1 MTNWITRLNAA
12 NFNEQYDAI
21 QIVSKNVA
29 TSAKQLN
36 FQEINITGYPD
47 VSNNPKRRRHLIE
60 AALSAVQP
68 GDLVVVQFPMWMHL
82 NFQAEFFDYIRLI
95 EDVKMI
101 ALIHD
106 IPTWMFTKGEEEYDR
121 ENDFWLQQLK
131 KFDLIMV
138 SNEKEANKLQ
148 EDGVNVPMIAME
160 LWDYFYVG
168 PRQKKKFIK
177 KLYYIGGRDIIDTD
191 YNGSTPLYLYN
202 RHVEQRVLERGN
214 VTWLERKPSDE
225 IVATL
230 DGGFGIVV
238 TDNLKEKSNMNFVY
252 YNQFNNPTKLSTYMA
267 AGLPVI
273 TMSKTYHAKMIEK
286 LGIGLVVD
294 DLNDIDKVLSNMA
307 AQDYQCMVEKIKPWQ
322 DAVSEGF
329 FIKRALMAML
339 RSVELEFQ
347 NDLIQKIKVK

>member
-12 NFNEQYDAI
+12 NYNQQYEAI

-29 TSAKQLN
+29 TSAKQLG

-47 VSNNPKRRRHLIE
+47 VGNNPERRRHLRE
-60 AALSAVQP
+60 AVLSAVQP
-68 GDLVVVQFPMWMHL
+68 GDLVVVQFPMWTHL
-82 NFQAEFFDYIRLI
+82 NFQAEFFDYIRSI
-95 EDVKMI
+95 ESVKMV

-138 SNEKEANKLQ
+138 SNEKEAHKLQ
-148 EDGVNVPMIAME
+148 EDGVDVPMVGME
-160 LWDYFYVG
+160 LWDYFYSG
-168 PRQKKKFIK
+168 PRQEKKFSK

-191 YNGSTPLYLYN
+191 YKASTPLYLYN
-202 RHVEQRVLERGN
+202 KHVEQRVIDSGS
-214 VTWLERKPSDE
+214 VIWLGRKPSDE
-225 IVATL
+225 IVSSL
-230 DGGFGIVV
+230 DGGFGVVV

-273 TMSKTYHAKMIEK
+273 TMRKTHHAKMIEEQ
-286 LGIGLVVD
+286 GIGLVVD
-294 DLNDIDKVLSNMA
+294 DLNDIDTVLSQMT
-307 AQDYQCMVEKIKPWQ
+307 AQDYQRMVEKMKPWQ
-322 DAVSEGF
+322 DAISEGF
-329 FIKRALMAML
+329 FIKRALMTML
-339 RSVELEFQ
+339 RSVELGFES
-347 NDLIQKIKVK
+347 DLIKKK